1 MNIFIFTDNSNF
13 SKIKPMINNFYWPIY
28 KSLERELIEL
38 SNLIHIDDRQLEI
51 YSIKIAE
58 LLLRTCVEIESIS
71 KALYFENGGVKDD
84 DNNLFF
90 DTDCLNLLETLWQL
104 SKKQI
109 QISSIN
115 FYFTKLENISLTP
128 LKKAN
133 KRGASSSDWQKAYQ
147 AVKHNRVTSL
157 SKANLKHLIRAM
169 GALYIL
175 NLYYNNNGYQ
185 LEKDSGGLNFD
196 SSQGSSIFSIKL
208 HINTTINPARDYS
221 KNFDFDDCIYILK
234 PTDDTRSINQQK
246 FKEINE
252 IIAKRTITSLIDK
265 VTQQTDNIQ
274 GKSKADAEFVIKAMV
289 NEIHTENMIQVAKE
303 NAKAMKGVFESL
315 RYEAV
320 LNKQQY

>member
-1 MNIFIFTDNSNF
+1 MS
-13 SKIKPMINNFYWPIY
+13 NNFYWPIY
-28 KSLERELIEL
+28 KNLERELTEL
-38 SNLIHIDDRQLEI
+38 SNLIHIDDKQLEI

-58 LLLRTCVEIESIS
+58 LLLRTSIEIESIS
-71 KALYFENGGVKDD
+71 KVLYFENGGTKED

-90 DTDCLNLLETLWQL
+90 DSDCLNLLEALWQL

-109 QISSIN
+109 QISATN
-115 FYFTKLENISLTP
+115 FYFTELENITLTP
-128 LKKAN
+128 LRKAN

-157 SKANLKHLIRAM
+157 PKANLKHLIRAM

-175 NLYYNNNGYQ
+175 NLYYNNNEYP
-185 LEKDSGGLNFD
+185 LKKDSGGLNFD
-196 SSQGSSIFSIKL
+196 SSQGSSIFSVKL
-208 HINTTINPARDYS
+208 HINTTIAPGIDYS
-221 KNFDFDDCIYILK
+221 KNPDYDEYIYVLK
-234 PTDDTRSINQQK
+234 PTDETRNINQQK

-252 IIAKRTITSLIDK
+252 IIAERTKASLIK
-265 VTQQTDNIQ
+265 KATQQSGNIQ
-274 GKSKADAEFVIKAMV
+274 NKSRVDAEIVIKAMV

-303 NAKAMKGVFESL
+303 NAKAIQTVFESL